1 MAVAVLL
8 RQRALSSPHAVSC
21 RNGSYC
27 LERLDPWALPVYTS
41 GLFSNSDLHSKVNST
56 SLRFWRTY
64 HNSGKFDL
72 TDLTHPHMWYPKARE
87 KKRNV
92 FLHVGPTNSGKTY
105 SALKRL
111 EASSS
116 GVYCGPLRLLA
127 REVAQRLNKVNVP
140 CNLITGQER
149 NEIEGAKHSSV
160 TVEMADMT
168 TNYQCAVIDEIQ
180 MYVDISVYLYA
191 WKISKF
197 NRSYVVEQVQ
207 YYERLSPLVPLKSP
221 LGSFSNIKA
230 GDCLVSFSRRGIYKL
245 KKRIERE
252 GKHLCSVVY
261 GSLPPETRTKQATM
275 FNDDTSDLNVL
286 VASDAIGMGLNL
298 NISRIIFSTMMK
310 FDGFCN
316 RELTVAEIKQIAG
329 RAGRYG
335 SKFPVGEV
343 TCLNPQD
350 LPLLHSSLKSA
361 SSIIERAGLFPT
373 FDLLSLY
380 SRLHGTDFFHPI
392 LERFL
397 EKAKLSPDYFIT
409 DCEDMLKVAAIVD
422 DLPLGLYDKY
432 LFCMSPVD
440 VSDDISAQGLVQASI
455 SILLFFF
462 TIFCGTRIHVSNFFN
477 MQFAENYAR
486 KGIVRLKEI
495 FTPGTLQVPKT
506 DNQLKEL
513 ESVHKV
519 LELYVWLS
527 FRMDDS
533 FPDREVAASQKSIC
547 SMLIEEYLERF
558 GWQPQDRRK
567 VLGGAQKLLQEYD
580 VSQIGRA
587 FNDAGGGDGGKAFNG
602 AGGGDGG
609 KAFNGA
615 GGGDGGKAFNG
626 AGGGDGGKAFNG
638 AGGGGKDFNSA
649 GGVGAADQVPGDGV
663 SLRGTFK
670 VGEAPRPSMVASNR
684 FTAVGW
690 LELNVLFYL
699 SYCVTNSV
707 HMGS

>member
-21 RNGSYC
+21 RN
-27 LERLDPWALPVYTS
+27 AVYTS

-180 MYVDISVYLYA
+180 MVGCKSRGYSFTRALLGLCSDELHVCGDPAAVPLIQRILEA
-191 WKISKF
+191 TGD
-197 NRSYVVEQVQ
+197 VVTVQ

-230 GDCLVSFSRRGIYKL
+230 GDCLVTFSRRGIYKL

-440 VSDDISAQGLVQASI
+440 VSDDISTQGLV
-455 SILLFFF
+455 
-462 TIFCGTRIHVSNFFN
+462 
-477 MQFAENYAR
+477 QFAENYAR

-580 VSQIGRA
+580 VSQMNKY
-587 FNDAGGGDGGKAFNG
+587 FQEVN
-602 AGGGDGG
+602 
-609 KAFNGA
+609 
-615 GGGDGGKAFNG
+615 
-626 AGGGDGGKAFNG
+626 
-638 AGGGGKDFNSA
+638 
-649 GGVGAADQVPGDGV
+649 PGP
-663 SLRGTFK
+663 K
-670 VGEAPRPSMVASNR
+670 
-684 FTAVGW
+684 
-690 LELNVLFYL
+690 
-699 SYCVTNSV
+699 
-707 HMGS
+707 

>member
-21 RNGSYC
+21 RN
-27 LERLDPWALPVYTS
+27 AVYTS

-56 SLRFWRTY
+56 SLRFWRTF

-180 MYVDISVYLYA
+180 MVGCKSRGYSFTRALLGLCSDELHVCGDPAAVPLIQRILEA
-191 WKISKF
+191 TGD
-197 NRSYVVEQVQ
+197 VVTVQ

-230 GDCLVSFSRRGIYKL
+230 GDCLVTFSRRGIYKL

-440 VSDDISAQGLVQASI
+440 VSDDISTQGLV
-455 SILLFFF
+455 
-462 TIFCGTRIHVSNFFN
+462 
-477 MQFAENYAR
+477 QFAENYAR

-580 VSQIGRA
+580 VSQMNKY
-587 FNDAGGGDGGKAFNG
+587 FQEVN
-602 AGGGDGG
+602 
-609 KAFNGA
+609 
-615 GGGDGGKAFNG
+615 
-626 AGGGDGGKAFNG
+626 
-638 AGGGGKDFNSA
+638 
-649 GGVGAADQVPGDGV
+649 PGP
-663 SLRGTFK
+663 K
-670 VGEAPRPSMVASNR
+670 
-684 FTAVGW
+684 
-690 LELNVLFYL
+690 
-699 SYCVTNSV
+699 
-707 HMGS
+707 